1 MHHTYAPWGC
11 ITRVVSL
18 TKSRRIPTRN
28 MLPLFLVGSRYMN
41 AFQHT
46 LTACPWF
53 PVIGNHKKS
62 DGDHFKHY
70 EAIAYVQPY
79 L

>member
-1 MHHTYAPWGC
+1 
-11 ITRVVSL
+11 
-18 TKSRRIPTRN
+18 

-53 PVIGNHKKS
+53 PVIGNHEKS